1 MCENYGID
9 PECTGIENFIH
20 YLKYLYKIDFDPGL
34 VESLIEEPL
43 GSLDVSNIFC
53 G

>member
-1 MCENYGID
+1 
-9 PECTGIENFIH
+9 
-20 YLKYLYKIDFDPGL
+20 L

-53 G
+53 GWMNVRKHF